1 MVKKTRVNFI
11 LIKVLRNRFL
21 LDFVSFY
28 LDESSSIPISKSQ
41 ISSLIIDIREKKQTE
56 YSTEDVNRFVFINI
70 FVMFTNLR
78 YLNFGPSS
86 ISYQYLLFRTP
97 PPTFM
102 SSTLLELHVALG
114 NFLDCLYILD
124 GRFSQ
129 LRTFHI
135 KITNISSFDLNT
147 DNKVDY
153 FDWYFMYSNYVVHC
167 IVFIGKI
174 T

>member
-1 MVKKTRVNFI
+1 
-11 LIKVLRNRFL
+11 
-21 LDFVSFY
+21 
-28 LDESSSIPISKSQ
+28 
-41 ISSLIIDIREKKQTE
+41 
-56 YSTEDVNRFVFINI
+56 
-70 FVMFTNLR
+70 MFTNLR

-86 ISYQYLLFRTP
+86 ISYQYLLFPSSTR
-97 PPTFM
+97 TFM

-135 KITNISSFDLNT
+135 KITNISSFDVNT